1 MTEKLTMRTLWA
13 IFALAAVVFGFQFSS
28 GLDNIFAGRGTL
40 TIDAEAGT
48 VLLRW
53 RGSIEAPML
62 ARLDEAFRAHRDNQ
76 ARFVLALA
84 SPGGKVDHGADV
96 VRLIKAMQRTHAV
109 DTVVEGRSV
118 CASMCVPVYLAGSR
132 RTASPAARFMFHEVS
147 FTDSET
153 LKRSDVPAVAI
164 QRSTDQLFDRY
175 FRVAGV
181 DESWITDMRKAMR
194 GRDVWRTAAELVEE
208 RSGIVQQ
215 LE

>member
-118 CASMCVPVYLAGSR
+118 CASMCVPV
-132 RTASPAARFMFHEVS
+132 TSPAADARRHPRRGS
-147 FTDSET
+147 C
-153 LKRSDVPAVAI
+153 
-164 QRSTDQLFDRY
+164 STR
-175 FRVAGV
+175 
-181 DESWITDMRKAMR
+181 
-194 GRDVWRTAAELVEE
+194 
-208 RSGIVQQ
+208 
-215 LE
+215 

>member
-13 IFALAAVVFGFQFSS
+13 IFALAAVVFGFQFST
-28 GLDNIFAGRGTL
+28 GLDNIFAGRGSL
-40 TIDAEAGT
+40 TVFEEAGT
-48 VLLRW
+48 VVLRW

-76 ARFVLALA
+76 ARFILSLA

-96 VRLIKAMQRTHAV
+96 IRLIKAMQRTHAV
-109 DTVVEGRSV
+109 DTIVEGRSV

-132 RTASPAARFMFHEVS
+132 RTASSAARFMFHEVS
-147 FTDSET
+147 VTDSET
-153 LKRSDVPAVAI
+153 LKRSEVPAVAI